1 MEDVY
6 EPSEQANPGSD
17 IEEAFTKSATA
28 DDTPGSA
35 PSGDVPEGLHFD
47 FAPDETAPSPGAT
60 DRPTAPETYTPVYNG
75 QPVPIR
81 ADDTER
87 VTALLRQGMRFEQ
100 FEPQFEELRRLSV
113 AAGYHRPEE
122 LIEQLGKALDARTFD
137 KLLEEC
143 GGNRALASEVMEAR
157 RQAASKALT
166 APKPIPEAERRQQRN
181 ERLAREYR
189 ELTRLC
195 PDAPGFGDLPP
206 EVLRAAVQDDASL
219 TDTYLRFMQRERLLT
234 EQAKASAQKAR
245 AASTGSL
252 YAQAEEEA
260 SDASRSFM
268 TGFMRNL

>member
-1 MEDVY
+1 MEDVFDL
-6 EPSEQANPGSD
+6 SEQATQGSD
-17 IEEAFTKSATA
+17 IEETPTQSASA
-28 DDTPGSA
+28 DDTPET
-35 PSGDVPEGLHFD
+35 PPPGDVPEGLHFE
-47 FAPDETAPSPGAT
+47 FASDETAPSAAAT
-60 DRPTAPETYTPVYNG
+60 DRPTAPEVYEPVYNG
-75 QPVPIR
+75 QPVRIR

-122 LIEQLGKALDARTFD
+122 LIDQLSKALDARTFD
-137 KLLEEC
+137 KLLEET

-157 RQAASKALT
+157 RQAATKALT
-166 APKPIPEAERRQQRN
+166 APKPVSEADRQRERN

-189 ELTRLC
+189 ELTKLC
-195 PDAPGFGDLPP
+195 PDVPAFGKLPT

-219 TDTYLRFMQRERLLT
+219 TDTYLRFMQRERVLT

-260 SDASRSFM
+260 SDASRSFL
-268 TGFMRNL
+268 TGFQRNL

>member
-1 MEDVY
+1 MEAMFDL
-6 EPSEQANPGSD
+6 SEQAIPGSE
-17 IEEAFTKSATA
+17 IEDMPTQSAPA
-28 DDTPGSA
+28 DDTPD
-35 PSGDVPEGLHFD
+35 PSPSRDASEGLHFE
-47 FAPDETAPSPGAT
+47 FASDDTPPSADAT

-100 FEPQFEELRRLSV
+100 FEPQFEQLRRLSV

-137 KLLEEC
+137 KLVEES

-157 RQAASKALT
+157 KQAAAKALA
-166 APKPIPEAERRQQRN
+166 APRPVPDAERRQQRT
-181 ERLAREYR
+181 ERLAREYHD
-189 ELTRLC
+189 LTKLC
-195 PDAPGFGDLPP
+195 PDAPAFGQLPE
-206 EVLRAAVQDDASL
+206 EVLRAAVKDDASL
-219 TDTYLRFMQRERLLT
+219 TDAYLRFAQRQRLLA
-234 EQAKASAQKAR
+234 EQAHASAQKAR

-252 YAQAEEEA
+252 YAQAEEVA

-268 TGFMRNL
+268 TGFQRNL